1 MHPSSRFTRFSA
13 LALGIAAA
21 LAFAQVDATGFQLRE
36 QSVKNLGRA
45 NAGSVVGNR
54 DASVVSLNPA
64 AMTSLDK
71 NTFQSDIT
79 VIDLDAEFSGGGST
93 LAGTPLA
100 RPISGG
106 NGGDPGENTAVP
118 NIAAV
123 FPLHGALEGMTIGAS
138 IGAPFG
144 LKTEYEPGWVGR
156 YHALTSDLKTVD
168 LTLSAALK
176 SDDGISFGIGMIYE
190 RAEAELT
197 KAVDFGTV
205 ICTNSGNPLNC
216 VNPAFPFRAGS
227 YDGEIGVTGDSTSFG
242 WIVGAQIEHE
252 KIAIGMSYRTEI
264 DHHLEGNVDFQRPP
278 AVGAN
283 PVLAAVFASS
293 GGGAQLTTPSIAT
306 ISVRYAVSDR
316 IRVLADAQQTGWES
330 LDTIEIRRTDGTL
343 VGSEEFD
350 WQDSNFVSLGAEFD
364 LSEAFTLRAGVA
376 RDQSPTNDKTRTPR
390 LPDDDRMLYS
400 LGMTWNVSDSLS
412 VDAAYQR
419 ITIDDPT
426 INIVSPTGSS
436 LVGTYSGTAD
446 LIGVA
451 AQYRF

>member
-1 MHPSSRFTRFSA
+1 MQPSSRFIQLSA
-13 LALGIAAA
+13 LALGITGA
-21 LAFAQVDATGFQLRE
+21 LAFANVEATGFQLRE
-36 QSVKNLGRA
+36 QSIKNLGRA
-45 NAGSVVGNR
+45 NAGSVVGHR

-71 NTFQSDIT
+71 NTFQADIT

-106 NGGDPGENTAVP
+106 NGGDPGDKTIVP
-118 NIAAV
+118 NMAAV
-123 FPLHGALEGMTIGAS
+123 FPLHGALEGMTVGAS

-176 SDDGISFGIGMIYE
+176 SDEGISFGIGLIYE
-190 RAEAELT
+190 RAEAELS
-197 KAVDFGTV
+197 KAIDFGTV

-227 YDGEIGVTGDSTSFG
+227 HDGEIGVTGDSTGFG
-242 WIVGAQIEHE
+242 WIIGAQIEHE
-252 KIAIGMSYRTEI
+252 QLAIGVSYRSEI
-264 DHHLEGNVDFQRPP
+264 DHDLEGNVDFQRPP
-278 AVGAN
+278 GVAAN
-283 PVLAAVFASS
+283 PLLAATFANSA
-293 GGGAQLTTPSIAT
+293 GGAPLTTPSIAT
-306 ISVRYAVSDR
+306 LSVRYAVSDR
-316 IRVLADAQQTGWES
+316 IRVLADVQQTGWES
-330 LDTIEIRRTDGTL
+330 LDTIEIRRTDGTV

-350 WQDSNFVSLGAEFD
+350 WQDSTFVSLGAEFD
-364 LSEAFTLRAGVA
+364 LSEAFTLRAGIA
-376 RDQSPTNDKTRTPR
+376 KDQSPTNDRTRSPR

-436 LVGTYSGTAD
+436 LAGTFSGAAD
-446 LIGVA
+446 LVGIA

>member
-1 MHPSSRFTRFSA
+1 MQPSSRFTRVSA
-13 LALGIAAA
+13 LALGIASV
-21 LAFAQVDATGFQLRE
+21 LAFSNAGATGFQLRE

-71 NTFQSDIT
+71 NTFQADIT
-79 VIDLDAEFSGGGST
+79 IIDLDAEFSGGGST
-93 LAGTPLA
+93 LAGTALA

-106 NGGDPGENTAVP
+106 NGGDPGDNTAVP

-123 FPLHGALEGMTIGAS
+123 FPLHGALAGMTVGAS

-144 LKTEYEPGWVGR
+144 LKTEYDPGWVGR

-176 SDDGISFGIGMIYE
+176 SDEGISFGIGLIYE
-190 RAEAELT
+190 RAEATLS
-197 KAVDFGTV
+197 KAIDFGTV

-242 WIVGAQIEHE
+242 WIVGAQLEHE
-252 KIAIGMSYRTEI
+252 RLAVGISYRTEI
-264 DHHLEGNVDFQRPP
+264 DHALAGNVAFQRPP
-278 AVGAN
+278 AVAAN
-283 PVLAAVFASS
+283 PLLAGVFASS
-293 GGGAQLTTPSIAT
+293 TGGAQLTTPSIAT
-306 ISVRYAVSDR
+306 LSVRYAVSDSL
-316 IRVLADAQQTGWES
+316 RVLADVQQTGWDS

-343 VGSEEFD
+343 VGTEEFD
-350 WQDSNFVSLGAEFD
+350 WQDSTFVSLGAEFD
-364 LSEAFTLRAGVA
+364 LGEAFTLRAGIA
-376 RDQSPTNDKTRTPR
+376 RDQSPTNDRTRSPR

-426 INIVSPTGSS
+426 VNLVSPTGSS
-436 LVGTYSGTAD
+436 LAGTYSGTAD

-451 AQYRF
+451 GQYRF